1 MMNTKSTPLLDHLVH
16 HADTDPISLHVPGHK
31 NGKLPKG
38 IYQEYYETIM
48 RLDQTELPGFDDLH
62 APSGVIQQAEK
73 LTAEHYQT
81 GASMFLVGGSTVGNL
96 AMLSAFCRPSVPV
109 IVQRDV
115 HQSIIHGLEM
125 IGVEVVF
132 VSPTFDEQT
141 GLSKGVS
148 LHTLV
153 SAIDAYKEAE
163 VIVLSSP
170 SYFGNVGEI
179 QRVVQYAKMND
190 KRVLVD
196 EAHGAHLHS
205 DEQFPLSS
213 LEAGA
218 DVVVQSAHKTLPALT
233 MGAYLHVKNKDDE
246 QRIRPW
252 LRRFQ
257 SSSPSYVI
265 MASLDAARAYVAEV
279 RSNEPAKRLWAFH
292 DELKARLPK
301 DTYVPNEDPLKLV
314 LRAPEPYTGLQW
326 EKVLQKQQIYV
337 ELSNHDYV
345 LLFLPL
351 LLEDEEAIDLK
362 TRIVDAY
369 AGQRVMIKKRQLPH
383 YPAYT
388 RATIEKA
395 FLVDYEVE
403 LCSMETSAGKVIA
416 ENIVPYPPGI
426 PLFIAGETI
435 DVRRLHYLSEWMAQG
450 GKLQNEEHVRN
461 GQVLVRKSR

>member
-1 MMNTKSTPLLDHLVH
+1 MNTKSTPLLDHLVQ
-16 HADTDPISLHVPGHK
+16 HANIDPISLHVPGHK
-31 NGKLPKG
+31 NGKLTQG
-38 IYQEYYETIM
+38 TYQKYYETIM
-48 RLDQTELPGFDDLH
+48 KLDQTELPGFDDLH
-62 APSGVIQQAEK
+62 APTGVIQQAEK

-96 AMLSAFCRPSVPV
+96 AMLSAFCRPKVPV

-125 IGVEVVF
+125 IGVDVVF
-132 VSPTFDEQT
+132 VSPTFDKQT

-148 LHTLV
+148 LQTLTA
-153 SAIDAYKEAE
+153 AIDAYQEAE
-163 VIVLSSP
+163 VVVLSSP

-179 QRVVQYAKMND
+179 ERVVQYAKMNN

-205 DEQFPLSS
+205 DEQFPISS
-213 LEAGA
+213 LKAGA

-233 MGAYLHVKNKDDE
+233 MGAYLHVRNKDDE

-279 RSNEPAKRLWAFH
+279 GSKEPARRLWAFH

-314 LRAPEPYTGLQW
+314 LRAPEQLTGLQW

-337 ELSNHDYV
+337 ELSDHDYV

-351 LLEDEEAIDLK
+351 HLEAEEAMDLK
-362 TRIVDAY
+362 NRLIHAY
-369 AGQRVMIKKRQLPH
+369 ADQRVAIKKRHLPY
-383 YPAYT
+383 YPTYT

-395 FLVDYEVE
+395 FLVEHDVE
-403 LCSMETSAGKVIA
+403 LCSMEASVGEIIA

-435 DVRRLHYLSEWMAQG
+435 DAKRLRYLLEWVDHG

-461 GQVLVRKSR
+461 GQVLVRK